1 MLATSASK
9 AGAPVM
15 RHARSTRACQVS
27 RPGIAPRL
35 RQSTPPRHQSC
46 RPTAA
51 ASGGSLPQHPA
62 AAPARAEDTA
72 WPAELPLDFER
83 KREGYLVELRRAAA
97 FAALGLGSLCS
108 CVWLLFQALDAVMKG
123 LSWSQA
129 AAAALAPKFERLL
142 SLFVGRAEATA
153 MAPGLAAA
161 LTPSILQLFAVIF
174 VLFMLTLYLAING
187 IVTAELISKHLNFRL
202 LKVGCCTACGCM
214 MGRWHVRCWHR
225 HRLVPPNNCYLPA
238 AVAVAAA
245 AGSIAGISPRLWPLL
260 MRRPPL
266 HPTATVIE
274 QFTVLQALCQP
285 AAC

>member
-202 LKVGCCTACGCM
+202 LKVTGAHPSSSSAPLN
-214 MGRWHVRCWHR
+214 RHLVRFDWSWGDLLALWVCRAVVMTCFSPFLWYVR
-225 HRLVPPNNCYLPA
+225 PGNLVLSA
-238 AVAVAAA
+238 
-245 AGSIAGISPRLWPLL
+245 IALGVY
-260 MRRPPL
+260 
-266 HPTATVIE
+266 AKTVSRIIRG
-274 QFTVLQALCQP
+274 
-285 AAC
+285 